1 MSSDQPGIDIA
12 QGKAAGRS
20 RVARKAERTSD
31 VLRFRG
37 VLVGAVMCCVVALVA
52 YFVGGG
58 RVVSAPGPLSDSH
71 VKAGLACDTCH
82 TREDGQASTS
92 ACVGCH
98 GPHPSTREGHLR
110 LSQAGR
116 MNCATCHRAH
126 AGGEIVE
133 IAPDGVAWVRRAGA
147 ESTKLDVAAI
157 GGKKRIK
164 VPTPPLSRCSG
175 CHRTESEDDPIAR
188 CVAWAGGKGGERVS
202 VCFDEHR
209 LAAEAGQTG
218 TAERDAAYE
227 QARVAV
233 ASVAPASRSTLD
245 LTWLGLSLALALG
258 LVSSA
263 LMRRRAG
270 GQRSVPQTATQALAP
285 ALVRRLP
292 TIDESTCIGCN
303 ACVDACPYDVLQL
316 ERYVA
321 KVVRPDDCCGLTL
334 CEQRCPNGSLV
345 VREGEPIFDRPL
357 VSETLEAAESGGVY
371 LAGDVTGLP
380 LIRNAINQGAQ
391 AMEAIAQS
399 LQEAQG
405 VHPVQGGLAERDVL
419 DVLIVGAGPAGLSA
433 ALSADEQ
440 RLDYLVVD
448 QGSVAE
454 SIRSFPRGKLVFDQP
469 LGVPKVGE
477 LWLEESTKE
486 ELLGKWRR
494 IVREQRLRIDEG
506 WRVIGCERLAGGPP
520 LGLLRVTLQ
529 NRDQQARTVVTRRV
543 LLAVGRRGSPRKLSL
558 ELPDA
563 ALDAVFYHLAD
574 ARTFANKRVLI
585 VGLGDVAMETAIAI
599 GRQPGTTVTVCYRGE
614 TFRRGKRRNIQELER
629 LVRGG
634 RVELLWNSDVRSVM
648 TSGTR
653 GEFGQGLKVWLDQGG
668 VERGLEVDGL
678 FVLIGSVAPWRLL
691 ESFGVRHGAPHP
703 HSGPPQPAEEP
714 QNTDS
719 PISTE
724 RSS

>member
-1 MSSDQPGIDIA
+1 MSDSQRPKHEPGIEIA
-12 QGKAAGRS
+12 RGKAAGRS
-20 RVARKAERTSD
+20 RVARKAESTSD

-37 VLVGAVMCCVVALVA
+37 VIVGAALFCVAALIA
-52 YFVGGG
+52 YFASGG
-58 RVVSAPGPLSDSH
+58 RVMSAPGPLSDSH
-71 VKAGLACDTCH
+71 VKAGVACDTCH
-82 TREDGQASTS
+82 TQEDGSASARS
-92 ACVGCH
+92 CVGCH
-98 GPHPSTREGHLR
+98 GPHPSKRQGHLR

-116 MNCATCHRAH
+116 MSCSTCHRAH
-126 AGGEIVE
+126 GGGEIVE
-133 IAPDGVAWVRRAGA
+133 LAPDGVAWVRRAGA
-147 ESTKLDVAAI
+147 EPVKLQVAAI
-157 GGKKRIK
+157 GGDQRLK
-164 VPTPPLSRCSG
+164 VPTPPLVRCAG
-175 CHRTESEDDPIAR
+175 CHRTRAKDDPIAR
-188 CVAWAGGKGGERVS
+188 CVAWAGGKGGEPVS

-209 LAAEAGQTG
+209 RAAESGASGG
-218 TAERDAAYE
+218 AERDAAYE

-233 ASVAPASRSTLD
+233 ASVAPGSRSALD
-245 LTWLGLSLALALG
+245 LTWLGVSLAVALG

-263 LMRRRAG
+263 WLRRRGRG
-270 GQRSVPQTATQALAP
+270 GTQARGAVQPMLAP

-321 KVVRPDDCCGLTL
+321 KVTRPDDCCGLTL

-357 VSETLEAAESGGVY
+357 VSEQLEAAESPGVF

-391 AMEAIAQS
+391 AIEAIAQS
-399 LQEAQG
+399 LAG
-405 VHPVQGGLAERDVL
+405 APALAAGADVL

-433 ALSADEQ
+433 ALAADEQ
-440 RLDYLVVD
+440 RLDYLVVE

-469 LGVPKVGE
+469 LGVPKIGD

-506 WRVIGCERLAGGPP
+506 WRVVGAERVQGGPP
-520 LGLLRVTLQ
+520 LGLIGVTLRRVTADGAEEERQVL
-529 NRDQQARTVVTRRV
+529 TRRV
-543 LLAVGRRGSPRKLSL
+543 LLAVGRRGSPRKLPL

-563 ALDAVFYHLAD
+563 TLDSVFYHLAD

-599 GRQPGTTVTVCYRGE
+599 GRQPGTHVTVVYRGE
-614 TFRRGKRRNIQELER
+614 TFKRGKRRNIQEFER
-629 LVRGG
+629 LVRGE
-634 RVELLWNSDVRSVM
+634 RIELLWNSEVTSVAS
-648 TSGTR
+648 SGR
-653 GEFGQGLKVWLDQGG
+653 AGELGQGLKVWLSQAG
-668 VERGLEVDGL
+668 VERVLEHDAL
-678 FVLIGSVAPWRLL
+678 FVMIGSVAPWQLL

-703 HSGPPQPAEEP
+703 PEKTDDLPPSDA
-714 QNTDS
+714 